1 MQELSGSLKG
11 AAGGIESL
19 FQPVASSD
27 FPKGKAAGKQC
38 DLRKE
43 TTTLRKETNERVLRK
58 KWHCPIRRPHT
69 I

>member
-1 MQELSGSLKG
+1 MQELSGSLKE

-27 FPKGKAAGKQC
+27 FPKGKEAGEQC

-43 TTTLRKETNERVLRK
+43 TTTQMPNNERVLRK
-58 KWHCPIRRPHT
+58 KWHCPISRLHT